1 MRRTTTGMCA
11 SALALC
17 VLLAA
22 CGKSDE
28 PRAPAEED
36 SPSLTERA
44 ADLQQKTEQKILETA
59 EQAEQTAIRAAETTR
74 EAAGEAARKAG
85 AATEAAGR
93 KVQETGEAISDKALS
108 QPERLPGE
116 DAQGDGQTDTQ

>member
-17 VLLAA
+17 LLLAA

-28 PRAPAEED
+28 ERSSAQEDAP
-36 SPSLTERA
+36 SMTERA
-44 ADLQQKTEQKILETA
+44 ADMQQKTEQKILETA
-59 EQAEQTAIRAAETTR
+59 EKAEQAAIRAAEKTR
-74 EAAGEAARKAG
+74 QAAGEAAQKAG
-85 AATEAAGR
+85 SATEAAGK
-93 KVQETGEAISDKALS
+93 KVQETGEAISGKALS

-116 DAQGDGQTDTQ
+116 DSQGNGQSDTQ

>member
-1 MRRTTTGMCA
+1 MKRTTTGMCA
-11 SALALC
+11 CALALC
-17 VLLAA
+17 ALLAA

-28 PRAPAEED
+28 QRSPAEEG

-44 ADLQQKTEQKILETA
+44 AEIQQKTEQKILDTA
-59 EQAEQTAIRAAETTR
+59 EQAEQTAIRAAEKTR

-93 KVQETGEAISDKALS
+93 KVQETGQVISDKALS
-108 QPERLPGE
+108 QPERIPGE
-116 DAQGDGQTDTQ
+116 EVQGEKTDTQ

>member
-1 MRRTTTGMCA
+1 MKRTTTGMCA

-17 VLLAA
+17 ALLAA

-28 PRAPAEED
+28 QRAPAEEG

-44 ADLQQKTEQKILETA
+44 ADLQQKTEQKILDTA
-59 EQAEQTAIRAAETTR
+59 EKGEQTVIRAAEKTR
-74 EAAGEAARKAG
+74 EVAGETARKAG

-116 DAQGDGQTDTQ
+116 DARGDGQSDTQ